1 MSQTTAATSKRQMT
15 TRTLAYCAMLAALQV
30 VLARL
35 IIPMPAADTRFSL
48 EAIPVV
54 LAGLLFGP
62 IPGAM
67 VGFSADLVGCLFSGY
82 GYNPLF
88 CLPPILYGLSG
99 GFFRYYVS
107 ARPNFLRVLLT
118 YVPPVVLGSILWQSF
133 TLAYVYNSQG
143 AFLQSLI
150 LKLSTRGVQ
159 FVIAGTLE
167 AVVTYILLKSG
178 IFQALKVWPLAP
190 KAKNNEKRK

>member
-1 MSQTTAATSKRQMT
+1 MSQSTAPAASKRQMT

-54 LAGLLFGP
+54 LAGILFGP

-88 CLPPILYGLSG
+88 CLPPILYGLFG
-99 GFFRYYVS
+99 GFFRYYVNS
-107 ARPNFLRVLLT
+107 KPNLLRVALT
-118 YVPPVVLGSILWQSF
+118 YLPPVVLGSILWQSF
-133 TLAYVYNSQG
+133 TLAWVYNSQG
-143 AFLQSLI
+143 AFVQSLL
-150 LKLSTRGVQ
+150 LKLGSRSIQ
-159 FVIAGTLE
+159 FLITGALDVIITF
-167 AVVTYILLKSG
+167 ILLKSG
-178 IFQALKVWPLAP
+178 VFQALKVWPLVP
-190 KAKNNEKRK
+190 KTKKETN

>member
-1 MSQTTAATSKRQMT
+1 MSQNAVPAVSKRKMT
-15 TRTLAYCAMLAALQV
+15 TKTLAYCAMLSALQV

-54 LAGLLFGP
+54 LAGILFGP
-62 IPGAM
+62 VPGAM
-67 VGFSADLVGCLFSGY
+67 VGFGSDLVGCLFSGY

-88 CLPPILYGLSG
+88 CLPPILYGLFG
-99 GFFRYYVS
+99 GFFRYYVNS
-107 ARPNFLRVLLT
+107 KPNFWRVLLT

-150 LKLSTRGVQ
+150 LKLSTRSVQ

-167 AVVTYILLKSG
+167 ALVTYILLKSG
-178 IFQALKVWPLAP
+178 IFKALKVWPLAA
-190 KAKNNEKRK
+190 KAKK

>member
-1 MSQTTAATSKRQMT
+1 MSQPNAVARSKRSMT
-15 TRTLAYCAMLAALQV
+15 TKTLASCAMLAALQV

-48 EAIPVV
+48 EQIPIV

-62 IPGAM
+62 LAGAR
-67 VGFSADLVGCLFSGY
+67 VGFSADLVGCLFSGF

-88 CLPPILYGLSG
+88 CVPPILYGVFAGLM
-99 GFFRYYVS
+99 RRYVS
-107 ARPNFLRVLLT
+107 DKTSFLRVLLT
-118 YVPPVVLGSILWQSF
+118 YVPAVILGSILWQSF

-150 LKLSTRGVQ
+150 LKLSTRSVQ
-159 FVIAGTLE
+159 FGITGVLDAVITT
-167 AVVTYILLKSG
+167 VLLKSG
-178 IFQALKVWPLAP
+178 IFQALKLWPLAP
-190 KAKNNEKRK
+190 KN

>member
-1 MSQTTAATSKRQMT
+1 MSNPTAVTKKRTMT
-15 TRTLAYCAMLAALQV
+15 TKTLAYCAMLAALQV

-48 EAIPVV
+48 EQIPIV

-62 IPGAM
+62 LAGAM
-67 VGFSADLVGCLFSGY
+67 VGFSADLVGCLFSGF

-88 CLPPILYGLSG
+88 CVPPILYGVFAGLM
-99 GFFRYYVS
+99 RRYVS
-107 ARPNFLRVLLT
+107 DKTSFLRVLLT
-118 YVPPVVLGSILWQSF
+118 YVPAVILGSILWQSF

-150 LKLSTRGVQ
+150 LKLSTRSVQ
-159 FVIAGTLE
+159 FGITGVLDAVITT
-167 AVVTYILLKSG
+167 VLLKSG
-178 IFQALKVWPLAP
+178 IFQALKLWPLAP
-190 KAKNNEKRK
+190 KN

>member
-1 MSQTTAATSKRQMT
+1 MSQNAASTVSGKKMT
-15 TRTLAYCAMLAALQV
+15 TKSLAYCAMLSALQV

-54 LAGLLFGP
+54 LAGILFGP
-62 IPGAM
+62 VPGAM
-67 VGFSADLVGCLFSGY
+67 VGFGSDLVGCLFSGY

-88 CLPPILYGLSG
+88 CLPPILYGLFG
-99 GFFRYYVS
+99 GFFRYYVNS
-107 ARPNFLRVLLT
+107 KPNFWRVLLT

-150 LKLSTRGVQ
+150 LKLSTRSVQ

-167 AVVTYILLKSG
+167 ALVTYILLKSG
-178 IFQALKVWPLAP
+178 IFKALKVWPLAA
-190 KAKNNEKRK
+190 KAKK

>member
-1 MSQTTAATSKRQMT
+1 MIEFLIRCFVKNRDNVKNPT
-15 TRTLAYCAMLAALQV
+15 V
-30 VLARL
+30 ARL

-54 LAGLLFGP
+54 LSGLLFGP
-62 IPGAM
+62 VAGAM
-67 VGFSADLVGCLFSGY
+67 VGFSSDLVGCLFSGY

-88 CLPPILYGLSG
+88 CLPPILYGLFG
-99 GFFRYYVS
+99 GFFRYYVNKKPS
-107 ARPNFLRVLLT
+107 FLRVLLT

-143 AFLQSLI
+143 AFLQSLL
-150 LKLSTRGVQ
+150 LKLGSRSVQ

-167 AVVTYILLKSG
+167 ALVTYLLLKSG
-178 IFQALKVWPLAP
+178 IFRGLKIWPLAP
-190 KAKNNEKRK
+190 RTKK

>member
-1 MSQTTAATSKRQMT
+1 MSQDAVSAVSKKKMT
-15 TRTLAYCAMLAALQV
+15 TKTLAYCAMLSALQV

-54 LAGLLFGP
+54 LAGILFGP
-62 IPGAM
+62 VPGAM
-67 VGFSADLVGCLFSGY
+67 VGFGSDLVGCLFSGY

-88 CLPPILYGLSG
+88 CLPPILYGLFG
-99 GFFRYYVS
+99 GFFRYYVNNK
-107 ARPNFLRVLLT
+107 PNFWRVLLT

-150 LKLSTRGVQ
+150 LKLSTRSVQ

-167 AVVTYILLKSG
+167 ALVTYILLKSG
-178 IFQALKVWPLAP
+178 IFKALKVWPLAA
-190 KAKNNEKRK
+190 KAKK

>member
-1 MSQTTAATSKRQMT
+1 MSQNAVPAVSKRKMT
-15 TRTLAYCAMLAALQV
+15 TRTLAYCAMLSALQV

-54 LAGLLFGP
+54 LAGILFGP

-67 VGFSADLVGCLFSGY
+67 VGFGSDLVGCLFSGY

-88 CLPPILYGLSG
+88 CLPPILYGLFG
-99 GFFRYYVS
+99 GFFRYYVNS
-107 ARPNFLRVLLT
+107 KPNFWRVLLT

-150 LKLSTRGVQ
+150 LKLSTRSVQ

-167 AVVTYILLKSG
+167 ALVTYILLKSG
-178 IFQALKVWPLAP
+178 IFKALKVWPLAA
-190 KAKNNEKRK
+190 KAKK

>member
-1 MSQTTAATSKRQMT
+1 MSQTTQSTVSKRQMT
-15 TRTLAYCAMLAALQV
+15 TKTLAYCAMLAALQV
-30 VLARL
+30 ILARL

-48 EAIPVV
+48 EAVPVV

-62 IPGAM
+62 LAGSM

-88 CLPPILYGLSG
+88 CIPPILYGLCG
-99 GFFRYYVS
+99 GLMRYYVS
-107 ARPNFLRVLLT
+107 DRPNFWRVILT
-118 YVPPVVLGSILWQSF
+118 YIPPVVLGSILWQSF

-143 AFLQSLI
+143 AFMESLI
-150 LKLSTRGVQ
+150 VKLTARSIQ
-159 FVIAGTLE
+159 FVITGTLD
-167 AVVTYILLKSG
+167 AVITFILLKAG

-190 KAKNNEKRK
+190 RKQK

>member
-1 MSQTTAATSKRQMT
+1 MSNPTAVTKKRTMT

-48 EAIPVV
+48 EQIPIV

-62 IPGAM
+62 LAGAM
-67 VGFSADLVGCLFSGY
+67 VGFSADLVGCLFSGF

-88 CLPPILYGLSG
+88 CVPPILYGVFAGLM
-99 GFFRYYVS
+99 RRYVS
-107 ARPNFLRVLLT
+107 DKTSFLRVLLT
-118 YVPPVVLGSILWQSF
+118 YVPAVILGSILWQSF

-150 LKLSTRGVQ
+150 LKLSTRSVQ
-159 FVIAGTLE
+159 FGITGVLDAVITT
-167 AVVTYILLKSG
+167 VLLKSG
-178 IFQALKVWPLAP
+178 IFQALKLWPLAP
-190 KAKNNEKRK
+190 KN

>member
-1 MSQTTAATSKRQMT
+1 MSQTPAAAASQRQMT
-15 TRTLAYCAMLAALQV
+15 TRTLAYCSMLAALQV
-30 VLARL
+30 ILARL

-62 IPGAM
+62 VPGAM
-67 VGFSADLVGCLFSGY
+67 VGFGSDLVGCLFSGY

-88 CLPPILYGLSG
+88 CVPPILYGLCG
-99 GFFRYYVS
+99 GFFRYYVNHK
-107 ARPNFLRVLLT
+107 PNFLRVLLT

-143 AFLQSLI
+143 TFLQSLYLMLI
-150 LKLSTRGVQ
+150 SRSIQ
-159 FVIAGTLE
+159 FVIVGTLE
-167 AVVTYILLKSG
+167 ALVTYFLLKSG
-178 IFQALKVWPLAP
+178 IFKALKVWPLA
-190 KAKNNEKRK
+190 KNKRKEEVL

>member
-1 MSQTTAATSKRQMT
+1 MSQNAVPAVSKRKMT
-15 TRTLAYCAMLAALQV
+15 TRTLAYCAMLSALQV

-54 LAGLLFGP
+54 LAGILFGP
-62 IPGAM
+62 VPGAM
-67 VGFSADLVGCLFSGY
+67 VGFGSDLVGCLFSGY

-88 CLPPILYGLSG
+88 CLPPILYGLFG
-99 GFFRYYVS
+99 GFFRYYVNS
-107 ARPNFLRVLLT
+107 KPNFWRVLLT

-150 LKLSTRGVQ
+150 LKLSTRSVQ

-167 AVVTYILLKSG
+167 ALVTYILLKSG
-178 IFQALKVWPLAP
+178 IFKALKVWPLAA
-190 KAKNNEKRK
+190 KAKK

>member
-1 MSQTTAATSKRQMT
+1 MSQLSQSAASKRQMT
-15 TRTLAYCAMLAALQV
+15 TKTLAYCAMLAALQV

-62 IPGAM
+62 VAGAM
-67 VGFSADLVGCLFSGY
+67 VGFSADLVGCLFSGF

-88 CLPPILYGLSG
+88 CVPPILYGLCG
-99 GFFRYYVS
+99 GFFRYFVS
-107 ARPNFLRVLLT
+107 AKPNLWRIIVT
-118 YVPPVVLGSILWQSF
+118 YLPAVVLGSILWQSF

-143 AFLQSLI
+143 AFWESLMV
-150 LKLSTRGVQ
+150 KLTARSIQ
-159 FVIAGTLE
+159 FVITGAMD
-167 AVVTYILLKSG
+167 AVITFILLKSG
-178 IFQALKVWPLAP
+178 IFQALKVWPLTP
-190 KAKNNEKRK
+190 KNKKSL